1 MPGGL
6 VIRGTYIT
14 SVSDAC
20 PDRSTFNFNV
30 IDVTL
35 NAIRFDQ
42 NDAVMCSRGYESVED
57 ARSCCHASMNEQTIL
72 VISGICRFF
81 RRKHGRAV
89 TQHRVPF
96 VGTCISIL
104 QPFALTLHPFL
115 QMMQQ
120 LTKTLSSG
128 FLFGYEDELAC
139 ITDPLGPI
147 LGVGDDDEDDDDSWG
162 DDWDDEE
169 GWRRRRRKREI
180 PSYR

>member
-1 MPGGL
+1 M
-6 VIRGTYIT
+6 
-14 SVSDAC
+14 
-20 PDRSTFNFNV
+20 
-30 IDVTL
+30 
-35 NAIRFDQ
+35 
-42 NDAVMCSRGYESVED
+42 
-57 ARSCCHASMNEQTIL
+57 
-72 VISGICRFF
+72 
-81 RRKHGRAV
+81 
-89 TQHRVPF
+89 
-96 VGTCISIL
+96 GTCISIL

-147 LGVGDDDEDDDDSWG
+147 LGVGDDDEDEDSWG

-169 GWRRRRRKREI
+169 GWRRRRRKRDI